1 MYLSR
6 MTFNPMADYH
16 QLANVIS
23 QDGYREH
30 QALWQLFD
38 NDPEASRDFL
48 YRRVNERGRIK
59 YYILSQRMPV
69 DPTGMWMID
78 PPKHYEPKISEGQ
91 CLYFTLRVNP
101 VVTVSSPDGKKKRH
115 DVVMHEKKRIGF
127 KTLPQSERPALQE
140 IVQTSC
146 LQWLFKRA
154 ESNGFAI
161 SPEQILVDGY
171 QRHESLAKRQKHP
184 VKYSTVDFQGTLT
197 VTDPELFKKILMN
210 GMGKSKAF
218 GCGLLLIRRA

>member
-6 MTFNPMADYH
+6 MTFNPVMDYQ
-16 QLANVIS
+16 QLAKSLS

-30 QALWQLFD
+30 QALWRLFD

-69 DPTGMWMID
+69 DSTGLWMID
-78 PPKHYEPKISEGQ
+78 PPKHYDPQLLEGQ
-91 CLYFTLRVNP
+91 SLFFTLRVNP
-101 VVTVSSPDGKKKRH
+101 VVTISSTDGKKRRH
-115 DVVMHEKKRIGF
+115 DVVMHEKWRIGF
-127 KTLPQSERPALQE
+127 KELPQSEKPALQE

-146 LQWLFKRA
+146 LQWLSKRS
-154 ESNGFAI
+154 EPNGFDV
-161 SPEQILVDGY
+161 SPEQVLVDAY
-171 QRHESLAKRQKHP
+171 HRHESLAKRQKQP

-197 VTDPELFKKILMN
+197 VTDPELFRKVLFN

-218 GCGLLLIRRA
+218 GCGLLLVRRA